1 MTSNDQICAHLMP
14 IGYGSGRLPAT
25 SSYRR
30 VGFLAIPFITDRDQ
44 LQALLPPLYSVGQ
57 RPIVTVSQQ
66 MIGGVDYL
74 GGRSYNIAQVMADVV
89 YEYSGRL
96 LRGSYPLGV
105 WETDTIPIVAGRELL
120 GTPKLYGCIP
130 DLSKDESGWT
140 FECAE
145 YGAELLRGRA
155 TGMAPVNADR
165 FSRMRE
171 SMRKIRTLAWKYVPG
186 PGGTADADYPLT
198 FTQEVDFDQ
207 IWLGAGEVTWGEPSF
222 AEAPISAAIIS
233 TLRRLPIREY
243 LPALAGE
250 GPAKLLRS
258 ELERLP
264 CPPRLECAAH
274 SR

>member
-1 MTSNDQICAHLMP
+1 MSSNGQYCAQLMP

-25 SSYRR
+25 STYRR
-30 VGFLAIPFITDRDQ
+30 VGFLAIPFLTDREQ
-44 LQALLPPLYSVGQ
+44 LQALLPPVYSVGR

-89 YEYSGRL
+89 YEHSGRV
-96 LRGSYPLGV
+96 LRGSFPLAV

-130 DLSKDESGWT
+130 DLAKDESGWT

-145 YGAELLRGRA
+145 YGSVLLRGRA
-155 TGMAPVNADR
+155 TGMTPVNGDR

-171 SMRKIRTLAWKYVPG
+171 AMRELRTLTWKYVPG
-186 PGGTADADYPLT
+186 PGGAVDADYPLT
-198 FTQEVDFDQ
+198 FTQEVEFDQ
-207 IWLGAGEVTWGEPSF
+207 IWIGSGEVAWGEPTS
-222 AEAPISAAIIS
+222 ADAPISAPIIAA
-233 TLRRLPIREY
+233 LRRLPIKEY

-258 ELERLP
+258 QLERLAAW
-264 CPPRLECAAH
+264 PRDE
-274 SR
+274 SRSVR